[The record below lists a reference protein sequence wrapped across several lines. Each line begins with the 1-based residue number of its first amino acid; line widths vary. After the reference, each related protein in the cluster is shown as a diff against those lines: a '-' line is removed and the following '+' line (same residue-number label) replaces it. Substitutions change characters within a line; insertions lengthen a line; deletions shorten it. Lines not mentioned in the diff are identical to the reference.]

1 MTLWKDRIV
10 VAGGIDDSSH
20 ILHRVDYFDLKEGVW
35 KDMNSLPNSR
45 ARLSLDVMNDKL
57 YATCGVCGTTES
69 FYSDCLDIL
78 EYKEDSHNWNPVTK
92 LKSGRFSYSS
102 VVVGTGLYI
111 LGGFGGAP
119 GGGTF
124 YRP

>member
-1 MTLWKDRIV
+1 MER
-10 VAGGIDDSSH
+10 H
-20 ILHRVDYFDLKEGVW
+20 E
-35 KDMNSLPNSR
+35 SLPNSR

-111 LGGFGGAP
+111 LGGFGGARVAVLFLS
-119 GGGTF
+119 TMKE
-124 YRP
+124 RIRI